1 MKQAREKKEAAKRR
15 ELNKKRI
22 KELTQGAAQSRER
35 EKKELE
41 VIHKD
46 VMKKAKPTATKS
58 KKKTDR
64 RAKGK
69 ETEKSKDTNEVI
81 PANPVV
87 GQGREKGRKKTKVAE
102 PAQGKRKAPEAGDK
116 HGCNHNGLLELLPLP
131 KAYLEA
137 YVKVGGWLYKKPC
150 KDCAEREGDGT
161 EQVLDVSTLLGL
173 KGRKD
178 VGYYCNS
185 GPAGHR
191 MGEDAEWRHQWTCD
205 MALCM
210 DCYAHRLT
218 SMGSS
223 KRTRQKYQSL

>member
-1 MKQAREKKEAAKRR
+1 VKKAREKKEAAKRR

-22 KELTQGAAQSRER
+22 KELTQGAAESREMER
-35 EKKELE
+35 KKLE

-46 VMKKAKPTATKS
+46 VMKKNKPDASKR
-58 KKKTDR
+58 KKKKGGKTT
-64 RAKGK
+64 GK
-69 ETEKSKDTNEVI
+69 ETEKSKDTNEII
-81 PANPVV
+81 PANPVA
-87 GQGREKGRKKTKVAE
+87 GPGKEKGRKETKVPEA
-102 PAQGKRKAPEAGDK
+102 AQGKRKAPEAGDQ
-116 HGCNHNGLLELLPLP
+116 HGCNHHGLLELLPLP

-137 YVKVGGWLYKKPC
+137 YVKEGGWLYKKPC
-150 KDCAEREGDGT
+150 KDCAGKEREEK

-191 MGEDAEWRHQWTCD
+191 MGDEAEWRHQWTCD
-205 MALCM
+205 MVLCL
-210 DCYAHRLT
+210 DCYARRLT

-223 KRTRQKYQSL
+223 KRTRRRNQSL